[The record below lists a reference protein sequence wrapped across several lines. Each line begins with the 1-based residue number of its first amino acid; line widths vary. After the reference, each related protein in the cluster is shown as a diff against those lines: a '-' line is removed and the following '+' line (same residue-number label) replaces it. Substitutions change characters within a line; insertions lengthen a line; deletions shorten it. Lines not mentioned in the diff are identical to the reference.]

1 MVEVQRKDNESTS
14 SLIRRFSHKLQQ
26 SGNLMRV
33 RFLQFKKRPKTE
45 LSKKKGAIW
54 RIERKKKMEHLR
66 KLGKMDAEIRK

>member
-14 SLIRRFSHKLQQ
+14 GLIRRFSHKLQQ

-45 LSKKKGAIW
+45 LSKKKEAIW
-54 RIERKKKMEHLR
+54 RIERRKEMEYSR
-66 KLGKMDAEIRK
+66 KLGKIE

>member
-1 MVEVQRKDNESTS
+1 MVEVQRKDNESTI

-66 KLGKMDAEIRK
+66 KLGKIE